1 MKCNALL
8 ELRRMKK
15 TKKYGHIKK
24 AERSEIAILL
34 KKGYSYGNIA
44 GALNRD
50 KSAVSREIK
59 RNSTNGIYDPAKAQ
73 HKAYVQRKYS
83 KYQGMKVV
91 GNKELRNYVEEKLAE
106 DWSPEEISGRIKEKD
121 KHIKYISTKGIYK
134 FVYSVYGWLLEKHLA
149 YKGKKKGKPRTKVA
163 KLEGRIFI
171 DQRPKIVENKRRFGD
186 WEGDF
191 IVSGKSGKGVL
202 LVLHERKS
210 RYALVKRITKLN
222 MKTAYQYIFEMTGGI
237 VINTLTLDNDI
248 VFKKHEELSKIIGV
262 PVYFCHPYHS
272 WEKGGV
278 ENTNKLIR
286 KYIPKGSDISKYSN
300 EYVQMIQDKLN
311 NRPRK
316 CLRYKT
322 PREVMLAN
330 NQFKFMQNIFLN
342 RQIIGLNKKISSVA
356 LEGSM

>member
-1 MKCNALL
+1 
-8 ELRRMKK
+8 MKK
-15 TKKYGHIKK
+15 IEKYSHVKK

-34 KKGYSYGNIA
+34 KKGYSYGSIA
-44 GALNRD
+44 GALGKC
-50 KSAVSREIK
+50 KSAISREIK
-59 RNSTNGIYDPAKAQ
+59 RNSTSGVYDSEKAEL
-73 HKAYVQRKYS
+73 KARVKRMYS

-91 GNKELRNYVEEKLAE
+91 GNKELRNYIETKLAE
-106 DWSPEEISGRIKEKD
+106 DWSPEEISGRIKEED
-121 KHIKYISTKGIYK
+121 KHIKYISAKGIYK
-134 FVYSVYGWLLEKHLA
+134 FIYSVYGRILEKHLA
-149 YKGKKKGKPRTKVA
+149 CKGKKKGSPRTKVA
-163 KLEGRIFI
+163 QLEGRIFI

-210 RYALVKRITKLN
+210 RYALVQRIIGLN
-222 MKTAYQYIFEMTGGI
+222 MKAAYQHIFEMTGGI

-248 VFKKHEELSKIIGV
+248 IFKKHEELSRIIGV

-286 KYIPKGSDISKYSN
+286 RYIPKGSDISKYSD

-311 NRPRK
+311 DRPRK
-316 CLRYKT
+316 CLKYKT
-322 PREVMLAN
+322 PKETMLAN

-342 RQIIGLNKKISSVA
+342 NQIIGVNKKGSSVA
-356 LEGSM
+356 LEGSA